1 MKIVHVITGLEG
13 GGAEAVLFRL
23 CRADTADEHA
33 VISLVD
39 DGTYGQPLRDAGVAV
54 HCLRMPRGRVTFA
67 GSRRLWRL
75 LRASQADV
83 VQTWMY
89 HADLLGGVFA
99 RLAGLRRVF
108 WGIRNSNLERGT
120 SRFSTIAIARLCAA
134 LSRFVPHRIVCCA
147 QRAAAIHVE
156 LGYDRSRIIVI
167 PNGYDLGQ
175 FRPDPAARARLRREW
190 QVGEATTLLGMVG
203 RFDPQKD
210 HENLLQA
217 LEMVQRRGIDF
228 RCVLVGDGMTPD
240 NPALAGWIDARGL
253 GGRVLALGR
262 RSDVPV
268 VMSALD
274 LLVLSSRYGEA
285 FPNVLAEAMACG
297 TPCVTTDVGD
307 SAEIVGGTGWVVRP
321 GSAEDLAVAIGEA
334 IASISQEDEWRR
346 RQVACRARV
355 EARYGIE
362 AMVAAYRD
370 AWQR

>member
-1 MKIVHVITGLEG
+1 LNVVHVITGLDG

-23 CRADTADEHA
+23 CCADATDTHT

-39 DGTYGQPLRDAGVAV
+39 EGVYGQPLRDLGVTV
-54 HCLRMPRGRVTFA
+54 HCLGMPRGRITLA
-67 GSRRLWRL
+67 GLRRLWTV
-75 LRASQADV
+75 LRTSRADV

-89 HADLLGGVFA
+89 HADLLGGVAA
-99 RLAGLRRVF
+99 RLAGLRRVY
-108 WGIRNSNLERGT
+108 WGIRNSNLKPAA
-120 SRFSTIAIARLCAA
+120 SKFSTIAIARLCAV
-134 LSRFVPHRIVCCA
+134 LSRRVPHRIVSCG
-147 QRAAAIHVE
+147 QRAAEIHVN
-156 LGYDRSRIIVI
+156 LGYDKTKVVVI
-167 PNGYDLGQ
+167 PNGYDLER
-175 FRPDPAARARLRREW
+175 FRPDAESRSRLRGEW
-190 QVGEATTLLGMVG
+190 RIPDRTPLLGMVG

-210 HENLLQA
+210 HEGLLRA
-217 LEMVQRRGIDF
+217 LGTLQRRGIDF
-228 RCVLVGDGMTPD
+228 RCVLVGSGMSPE
-240 NPALAGWIDARGL
+240 NGALAEWLKSQRLRDQ
-253 GGRVLALGR
+253 VLLLGR
-262 RSDVPV
+262 RSDIPA